1 MSQINVMEVLQ
12 ELKKLYKPPK
22 SFLNHK
28 NPFELLVA
36 TILSAQ
42 CTDKVVNRVT
52 EDLFK
57 KYKKPE
63 DYLKVGSIE
72 LEKDIHSCGTYKNKA
87 KFIRGTCEML
97 IENYVGK
104 VPDSMEELIKL
115 PGVGRKTASIILYV
129 AFGKLE
135 GIAVDTHVIRLSNR
149 LGLTGA
155 VSQYAIEKDLMKQLP
170 KKHWGEINPLLIS
183 HGRAIC
189 DAKKPKCSQCIFK
202 NQCPSSSVAI

>member
-1 MSQINVMEVLQ
+1 MEVLQ
-12 ELKKLYKPPK
+12 ELKKMYKPPK

-28 NPFELLVA
+28 NAFELLIA
-36 TILSAQ
+36 TVLSAQ
-42 CTDKVVNRVT
+42 CTDKVVNKVT
-52 EDLFK
+52 KELFK

-63 DYLKVGSIE
+63 DYLNVGSKE

-87 KFIRGTCEML
+87 KFIRGTCEIL
-97 IENYVGK
+97 IENHGGK
-104 VPDSMEELIKL
+104 VPDSMEELVKL

-155 VSQYAIEKDLMKQLP
+155 ASQDAIEKDLMKQLP

-183 HGRAIC
+183 HGRKIC
-189 DAKKPKCSQCIFK
+189 DAKKPKCNQCVFK
-202 NQCPSSSVAI
+202 NQCPSSAAI